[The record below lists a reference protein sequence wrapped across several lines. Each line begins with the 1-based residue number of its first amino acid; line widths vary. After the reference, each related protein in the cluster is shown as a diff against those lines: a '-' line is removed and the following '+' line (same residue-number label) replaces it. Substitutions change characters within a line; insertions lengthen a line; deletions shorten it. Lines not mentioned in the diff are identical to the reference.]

1 MRRLLTFLVKAA
13 ISALLLYLS
22 LRRVN
27 LGSVGQR
34 IGALDLRWMTLVL
47 FVLLAQMLFLASRWR
62 AIVGICG
69 VKLPLATAVSYSFI
83 GQFFSQVLPSTVGGD
98 AIRIWLLARG
108 EAGWPTAI
116 YSVLIDRVVGVS
128 VLAVLVVACLP
139 WTLSLVH
146 DPIARVA
153 LVTIGFGVL
162 AAALVFLAV
171 GVCR

>member
-34 IGALDLRWMTLVL
+34 IGGLDLRWMTLVL
-47 FVLLAQMLFLASRWR
+47 FILLAQMLFLALRWR

-69 VKLPLATAVSYSFI
+69 AKLPLATALSYSFI

-98 AIRIWLLARG
+98 AIR
-108 EAGWPTAI
+108 
-116 YSVLIDRVVGVS
+116 
-128 VLAVLVVACLP
+128 
-139 WTLSLVH
+139 H
-146 DPIARVA
+146 
-153 LVTIGFGVL
+153 L
-162 AAALVFLAV
+162 AA
-171 GVCR
+171 GPR